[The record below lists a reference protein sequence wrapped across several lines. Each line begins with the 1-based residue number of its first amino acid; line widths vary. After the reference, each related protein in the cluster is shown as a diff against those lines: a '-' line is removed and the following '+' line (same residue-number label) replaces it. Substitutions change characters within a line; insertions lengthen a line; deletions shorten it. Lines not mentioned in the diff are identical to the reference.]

1 MTAPPLLDVENLA
14 KHFRIRSGAVF
25 GAAKIVKAVDG
36 VSFHLHEGET
46 LGLVGES
53 GSGKSTIARVIL
65 NLIPASAGVVRYKGA
80 IVSGLSRRQFKP
92 LRRHMQMI
100 FQDPLSSLNPS
111 YSVGASIEE
120 AMIAQGAPLQPRERR
135 ARVIELLAQV
145 GLDGAHATKLPHE
158 FSGGQRQRIG
168 IARAL
173 AVDARLI
180 VADEPVSSLDVSIQ
194 AQVLNLMQ
202 ELKEKLNLSYLF
214 IAHDLAIVKH
224 MSQRVA
230 VLYLGRIVESATRD
244 DIYRRP
250 AHPYTQM
257 LLDAIPRAKL
267 PTPGHVRQAASM
279 AGEIPSPIDQPPGCA
294 FHTRCKFKQPI
305 CERVYP
311 PYREIAPGHHA
322 ACHLV

>member
-1 MTAPPLLDVENLA
+1 MTATPLLEVENLA
-14 KHFRIRSGAVF
+14 KHFRIGSGALF
-25 GAAKIVKAVDG
+25 GAAKIVKAVDR
-36 VSFHLHEGET
+36 VSFHLDAGET

-65 NLIPASAGVVRYKGA
+65 NLTPATGGVVRYEGA
-80 IVSGLSRRQFKP
+80 VISDLPPSRFKP

-100 FQDPLSSLNPS
+100 FQDPLSSLNPA

-120 AMIAQGAPLQPRERR
+120 AMIAHDQPPDKRERR
-135 ARVIELLAQV
+135 ARVIELLEQV

-173 AVDARLI
+173 AVNARLI
-180 VADEPVSSLDVSIQ
+180 LADEPVSSLDVSIQ
-194 AQVLNLMQ
+194 AQILNLLQ
-202 ELKEKLNLSYLF
+202 ELKERLELAYLF

-244 DIYRRP
+244 EIYRRP

-257 LLDAIPRAKL
+257 LLDAVPRSRV
-267 PTPGHVRQAASM
+267 PTAPHARPTAAGT
-279 AGEIPSPIDQPPGCA
+279 GEIPSPIDRPQGCA

-311 PYREIAPGHHA
+311 TYREIAPGHHA
-322 ACHLV
+322 ACHLL

>member
-1 MTAPPLLDVENLA
+1 MTNQPLLEVENLA
-14 KHFRIRSGAVF
+14 KHFRIGADTLF

-36 VSFHLHEGET
+36 VSFHLAEGET

-53 GSGKSTIARVIL
+53 GSGKSTIARVVL
-65 NLIPASAGVVRYKGA
+65 SLTPASSGAVRFKGQV
-80 IVSGLSRRQFKP
+80 ISGLSSSQFKP

-120 AMIAQGAPLQPRERR
+120 AMIAQGEPQQQRERR
-135 ARVIELLAQV
+135 ARVIDLLQQV
-145 GLDGAHATKLPHE
+145 GLDGAHAAKLPHE

-173 AVDARLI
+173 AVNARLI
-180 VADEPVSSLDVSIQ
+180 LADEPVSSLDVSIQ

-202 ELKEKLNLSYLF
+202 ELKERFGLSYLF
-214 IAHDLAIVKH
+214 IAHDLAVVKH

-230 VLYLGRIVESATRD
+230 VLYLGKIVESATRD
-244 DIYRRP
+244 EIYRRP

-257 LLDAIPRAKL
+257 LLDAIPRARVPAPGSPRTP
-267 PTPGHVRQAASM
+267 PTT
-279 AGEIPSPIDQPPGCA
+279 GEIPSPIDPPSGCA
-294 FHTRCKFKQPI
+294 FHTRCPHKQPR
-305 CERVYP
+305 CMRETP
-311 PYREIAPGHHA
+311 GFREIAPGHHA
-322 ACHLV
+322 ACHLL